1 MLGLGDSLP
10 ALKLQDNEGKEVDV
24 SALAGEKG
32 VVFFLYP
39 KVSNPAIGLFTP
51 RPIAR
56 RVQADSVGR
65 HPGMYHPSMW
75 IPRHLPRYR
84 YAGVRSVRVVEG
96 QACSTAKG
104 E

>member
-56 RVQADSVGR
+56 RV
-65 HPGMYHPSMW
+65 
-75 IPRHLPRYR
+75 
-84 YAGVRSVRVVEG
+84 
-96 QACSTAKG
+96 
-104 E
+104 